1 MKAALLFNHRHF
13 AAPTNHSILDSGNT
27 AFTQSRPIL
36 PIQNIKSSDGIRF
49 EDGSHLGGARPVFV
63 KDALDA
69 PRHGRVFD
77 DDADL
82 AAAVHADLAQVLAAD
97 EEVGPVDD
105 NALGM
110 ELEARQLLDV
120 EILHDLVVKRVAA
133 DHP

>member
-1 MKAALLFNHRHF
+1 NLLHVPCSCRRPSAGARRARPLRLHARRAALRTDPLALLMKAALLLNHLHF

-27 AFTQSRPIL
+27 AFTPSRPIL

-49 EDGSHLGGARPVFV
+49 EDGGHLGGARPVFV

-82 AAAVHADLAQVLAAD
+82 AAAVH
-97 EEVGPVDD
+97 
-105 NALGM
+105 
-110 ELEARQLLDV
+110 
-120 EILHDLVVKRVAA
+120 
-133 DHP
+133 

>member
-1 MKAALLFNHRHF
+1 HDRL
-13 AAPTNHSILDSGNT
+13 
-27 AFTQSRPIL
+27 RPARFWISSNDDMRPAISFVL
-36 PIQNIKSSDGIRF
+36 TDPKSKIQNPKLLCGICLDDR
-49 EDGSHLGGARPVFV
+49 SHFGGARPVFV

-82 AAAVHADLAQVLAAD
+82 AAAIQADLAQVLAAD